1 MKKFI
6 VRVNGKSYEV
16 EVEEIKPGVSAMSP
30 TGPSEAPDRAV
41 EPPSPPPQPT
51 QQSPIFVPEAPSGS
65 GRITAPMPGVVL
77 KVNVAKGD
85 TVKKGDV
92 LVNLEAMKMENDI
105 FSPVDGKVVSIHV
118 GVGAS
123 VNAGDPLVD
132 LE

>member
-16 EVEEIKPGVSAMSP
+16 EVEEVK
-30 TGPSEAPDRAV
+30 TGITQKAAPQVPEAPVRAH
-41 EPPSPPPQPT
+41 EPPSPPPAPQPMT
-51 QQSPIFVPEAPSGS
+51 VQEAPSGS
-65 GRITAPMPGVVL
+65 GHITAPMPGVVL
-77 KVNVAKGD
+77 KVHVAVGD
-85 TVKKGDV
+85 TVKQGDV

-105 FSPVDGKVVSIHV
+105 FSPMDGKVVSVHID
-118 GVGAS
+118 VGAS

>member
-16 EVEEIKPGVSAMSP
+16 EVEEIKPGVSAKPP
-30 TGPSEAPDRAV
+30 TGPSEAFDRAD
-41 EPPSPPPQPT
+41 EPPSHPPEAPQP
-51 QQSPIFVPEAPSGS
+51 VPVQEAPSGS

-77 KVNVAKGD
+77 KVNVAVGD

-118 GVGAS
+118 GIGAS